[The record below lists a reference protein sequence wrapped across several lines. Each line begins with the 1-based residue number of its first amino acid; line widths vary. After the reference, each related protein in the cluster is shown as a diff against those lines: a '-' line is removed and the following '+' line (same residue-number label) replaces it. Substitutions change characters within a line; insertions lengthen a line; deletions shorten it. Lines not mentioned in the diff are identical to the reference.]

1 MKRKHFETLGIRKDK
16 CGKDGTMNDDNL
28 VTKDFEDSLYKYVF
42 DLVMKMPKFMRAI
55 QVKYSFYVLAKQ
67 NKIMYE
73 KHSLINEELE
83 NKSSNLKSKFPC
95 FMLILQKDKFL
106 ACDNYTCTF
115 LTSAVSYKKGVENL

>member
-1 MKRKHFETLGIRKDK
+1 MKRKHFETLGIRNDK

-42 DLVMKMPKFMRAI
+42 DLVMKMPKFMHAI
-55 QVKYSFYVLAKQ
+55 QVKYSFYVLAKH

-83 NKSSNLKSKFPC
+83 NKSSK
-95 FMLILQKDKFL
+95 
-106 ACDNYTCTF
+106 
-115 LTSAVSYKKGVENL
+115 